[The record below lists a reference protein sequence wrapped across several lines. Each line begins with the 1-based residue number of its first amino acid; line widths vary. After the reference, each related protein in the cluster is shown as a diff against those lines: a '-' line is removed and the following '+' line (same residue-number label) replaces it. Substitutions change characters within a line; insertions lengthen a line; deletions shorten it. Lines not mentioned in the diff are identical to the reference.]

1 MKRLLIRNMPYI
13 LLVFLLVGCE
23 STSSSNPNTEPQRPS
38 YLTVFQQF
46 QKTPLFEKCEKFE
59 ENIRRSPHKA
69 YRIMPSYITSD
80 MEIDKSTALNGVYTA
95 NISCKV
101 RVTYSF
107 NATTYVKEE
116 QVLSLGELSFEY

>member
-1 MKRLLIRNMPYI
+1 MKKLSI
-13 LLVFLLVGCE
+13 LLLLFLVGCE
-23 STSSSNPNTEPQRPS
+23 STNSQNVVENVAPQRPN
-38 YLTVFQQF
+38 YLAVFQQF

-107 NATTYVKEE
+107 NATTHVKEE
-116 QVLSLGELSFEY
+116 QTMSLGELSFKY

>member
-1 MKRLLIRNMPYI
+1 MKRLSI
-13 LLVFLLVGCE
+13 LLLLFLVGCE
-23 STSSSNPNTEPQRPS
+23 SSSPQHAVKNVAPQRPN

-46 QKTPLFEKCEKFE
+46 QKTPMFEECEKFE

-80 MEIDKSTALNGVYTA
+80 MEIDKSTVLNGVYKA

-107 NATTYVKEE
+107 NATTHVKEE
-116 QVLSLGELSFEY
+116 QTMSLGELSFEY